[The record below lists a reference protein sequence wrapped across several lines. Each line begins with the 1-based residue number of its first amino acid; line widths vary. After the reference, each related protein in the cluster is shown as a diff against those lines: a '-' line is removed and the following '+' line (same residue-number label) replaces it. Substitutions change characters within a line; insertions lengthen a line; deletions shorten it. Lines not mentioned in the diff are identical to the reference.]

1 MTYSFKTVAILF
13 FTFFISNKTKAQS
26 GDFKT
31 YQKDQHELTFES
43 NTGVTLRFQFY
54 ANDIVRIQWV
64 KKDESFFADDH
75 YEMVENHD
83 LSVTYEIEEKDNL
96 FLINTGSKKKIQ
108 IELQKS
114 PMKFKIFDT
123 TTNQVLLSE
132 KNGISWSENKIISN
146 FESDT
151 TEHFCGMGYQSFGR
165 VASIDLK
172 GKQVSCNY
180 GDGLVDWGAPQGV
193 LTVPFYLSNKGYGV
207 FLNSTFQHNFNFGK
221 NNTYEFTIDTKGF
234 HGQMDYYF
242 IFGPEFKSIL
252 DKYTQLTGRPRLPQQ
267 SIFGLQLSDK
277 GDPKHNGVEWWKNK
291 ITAHRNAGFPL
302 DHLVNDNRW
311 RAGSG
316 AWSDSWFEWDP
327 TRTPDPKAFAT
338 WCKENN
344 VTVTLDFN
352 RNNAALCEG
361 WKPEFNIPNAE
372 KYIEPELFG
381 NSAPD
386 YSNPATREWIWKLFW
401 KKTFDP
407 KLKYP
412 GDGLWI
418 DETDDLWELNDSII
432 CANGRSWAEN
442 ENYYPFLISKAI
454 VQEGWDN
461 KNNTTTPGIGESKRP
476 YVWVRSM
483 SAGAQRYATHWIGDI
498 KSDWDWMKSTIRSLQ
513 TSGLAGFPYFNHDA
527 GGFRPPG
534 PDDSFYVQWAM
545 AFGSFTPIWRPHGMG
560 ENKRWPLDRSKISQ
574 DAAHKYGKIR
584 YEMMPYIYTYAH
596 NAYKTGVPMARAMV
610 IDYQN
615 TPEAWKYDLQ
625 YMWGDELLVAPTY
638 SPNDTT
644 LDIWLPP
651 GQKWYNYWT
660 DHIIDGNQTIKH
672 KANFGTIPLFVKE
685 GAIIPK
691 YNYSQSTFTLD
702 PSELIIHVYTGKDG
716 KFILYEDDGVSEKF
730 RTKNENL
737 NTKIEY
743 KEASKQLTIYAAQ
756 GKYDKAI
763 SNRSYKVYFHG
774 INKPKNLI
782 SNGEKLKVFKSIKD
796 LTQEKSGQFWDESNK
811 MLVVVFKN
819 HNVNTDLVFKNN

>member
-1 MTYSFKTVAILF
+1 MKTKHLLLIISFITCSL
-13 FTFFISNKTKAQS
+13 TNESKAQS

-31 YQKDQHELTFES
+31 YEKSNHELTFES
-43 NTGVTLRFQFY
+43 DTGVKLRFQFY
-54 ANDIVRIQWV
+54 ANDIIRIQWV
-64 KKDESFFADDH
+64 KKDESFFPDDH
-75 YEMVENHD
+75 YEMVEYHNRKG
-83 LSVTYEIEEKDNL
+83 TYEIEEKDNL
-96 FLINTGSKKKIQ
+96 FLINVGSKKKLL
-108 IELQKS
+108 IELRKS
-114 PMKFKIFDT
+114 PMKFKIID
-123 TTNQVLLSE
+123 NQSNRELLSE
-132 KNGISWSENKIISN
+132 KNGISWKENKISN
-146 FESDT
+146 DFKLDNI
-151 TEHFCGMGYQSFGR
+151 EHFCGMGYQSFGR
-165 VASIDLK
+165 VESIDLK
-172 GKQVSCNY
+172 GKRVSCNY

-193 LTVPFYLSNKGYGV
+193 LTVPFYLSNKGYGI
-207 FLNSTFQHNFNFGK
+207 FLNSTFQHDFNFGK
-221 NNTYEFTIDTKGF
+221 DNEYQFNIDTKGF
-234 HGQMDYYF
+234 QGQMDYF
-242 IFGPEFKSIL
+242 FVFGPEFKGIL
-252 DKYTQLTGRPRLPQQ
+252 NSYTQLTGRPRLPQR

-327 TRTPDPKAFAT
+327 NRTPDPKAFAT

-361 WKPEFNIPNAE
+361 WKQRYNIPEAE
-372 KYIEPELFG
+372 KYTEHYG

-386 YSNPATREWIWKLFW
+386 YSNPETRKWIWGLFW

-407 KLKYP
+407 KLGYP
-412 GDGLWI
+412 GDALWI

-442 ENYYPFLISKAI
+442 ENYYPYFISKAI

-498 KSDWDWMKSTIRSLQ
+498 KCDWDWMKSTIRSLQ

-560 ENKRWPLDRSKISQ
+560 ENKRWPLDRSKTGQ
-574 DAAHKYGKIR
+574 NAALKYGKMR
-584 YEMMPYIYTYAH
+584 YEMIPYIYTYAYH
-596 NAYKTGVPMARAMV
+596 AHQTGTPMSRAMV

-625 YMWGDELLVAPTY
+625 YMWGNELLVAPSY
-638 SPNDTT
+638 SPNNSI

-660 DHIIDGNQTIKH
+660 DNITGGGQVIQH
-672 KANFGTIPLFVKE
+672 KAIFGELPLFVKE
-685 GAIIPK
+685 GSIIPK
-691 YNYSQSTFTLD
+691 YNYAQSTFTLD
-702 PSELIIHVYTGKDG
+702 PSELSIHIYTGKDSE
-716 KFILYEDDGVSEKF
+716 FTLYEDDSVSEKY
-730 RTKNENL
+730 RTKGEHRKTNIQYSEIDNKL
-737 NTKIEY
+737 VIHKVRGSYE
-743 KEASKQLTIYAAQ
+743 
-756 GKYDKAI
+756 GAI
-763 SNRSYKVYFHG
+763 SKKSYKLFFHG
-774 INKPKNLI
+774 IESPKNLV
-782 SNGEKLKVFKSIKD
+782 SNNKELKVVSSITE
-796 LTQEKSGQFWDESNK
+796 LEQEESGQFWDKANK
-811 MLVVVFKN
+811 MLLVVFKN
-819 HNVNTDLVFKNN
+819 HNVNTDLVFKNKD